1 MKKTIVMVGLGLIG
15 GSLSLA
21 LRRDS
26 SCYVIG
32 FDQDAET
39 VRTARR
45 LDVIDEMAYS
55 LAKSV
60 KDADYVIF
68 ATPVNTTKE
77 LLHQATKWE
86 LKSGAILLDTGSTKK
101 EIVQLANDLGL
112 SFIGGHPMA
121 GSHKS
126 GITAARAHLFENAY
140 FVLCPS
146 NYVTEEQMSNVTT
159 LLVPTKAKVIEVSA
173 VEHDQMT
180 AVVSHFPHLI
190 AASLVHQMESSSV
203 SDLTKQLAAG
213 GFRDTTRIASSNP
226 TMWRDITLQNK
237 DQLLQ
242 QLQLWMSEMEKMQQ
256 ILIESKPEKIEEYFR
271 LAKEQRDAL
280 PIHSQGALYSTFDLY
295 IDVPDYPG
303 VISEVTGL
311 LAKHSISIL
320 NIRIIETREDLF
332 GILVISFQT
341 DDDRNRAMDCIG
353 AETHFETYIA

>member
-86 LKSGAILLDTGSTKK
+86 LKNGAILLDTGSTKN

-112 SFIGGHPMA
+112 PFIGGHPMT

-146 NYVTEEQMSNVTT
+146 NHVTEEQMSNVTE
-159 LLVPTKAKVIEVSA
+159 LLVPTKAKVIEVPA

-226 TMWRDITLQNK
+226 SMWRDITLQNK
-237 DQLLQ
+237 DQLLH

-256 ILIESKPEKIEEYFR
+256 ILIESQPEKIEEYFR
-271 LAKEQRDAL
+271 VAKEQRDAL

-341 DDDRNRAMDCIG
+341 DDDRKRAMDCIG

>member
-21 LRRDS
+21 LRRDT
-26 SCYVIG
+26 SCFVIG
-32 FDQDAET
+32 YDRDAHT

-60 KDADYVIF
+60 KEADYVIF

-77 LLHQATKWE
+77 LLVQATKWE
-86 LKSGAILLDTGSTKK
+86 LKDSAVLVDTGSTKK
-101 EIVQLANDLGL
+101 EIVQLANELGL
-112 SFIGGHPMA
+112 PFIGGHPMA

-140 FVLCPS
+140 FVLCAS
-146 NYVTEEQMSNVTT
+146 NHVTNQQLNAFQE
-159 LLVPTKAKVIEVSA
+159 LLGPTKAKVIEVSA
-173 VEHDQMT
+173 EEHDQMT

-190 AASLVHQMESSSV
+190 AASLVHQLEASSSG
-203 SDLTKQLAAG
+203 DLTKQLAAG

-226 TMWRDITLQNK
+226 IMWRDITLQNK
-237 DQLLQ
+237 DQLLN
-242 QLQLWMSEMEKMQQ
+242 QLQLWMTEMERMHQ
-256 ILIESKPEKIEEYFR
+256 ILVESNPETIESYFR
-271 LAKEQRDAL
+271 LAKDQRDAL

-311 LAKHSISIL
+311 LANHAISIL

-332 GILVISFQT
+332 GVLVISFQS
-341 DDDRNRAMDCIG
+341 DDDRKRAINCIH
-353 AETHFETYIA
+353 AETIFETYIA